1 MIPGRTNPFD
11 TPPSTLDFSRL
22 ERGGT
27 PAHEV
32 LSELIHRSSSD
43 PAISSTA
50 TAALV
55 LSLWQLRGRALSEHV
70 PSMILLNAGEAAP
83 DPVDD
88 FISGFVHDQEATR
101 PGARGRWGKIVP
113 IQPEKAP
120 AIMSNAVQER
130 RELGYGNDLD
140 QFSQRNASIHEEH
153 YREAK
158 KSAHGS
164 GCSRAY
170 SRAWSDEFGLLTDS
184 DDGLILRINDAPDRV
199 AFRRDVLDDPDR
211 LCLPEGLGRDLR
223 MVRKTVSVSGSL
235 TVDLWDEK
243 LVMGIIKIG
252 LPFVFLPHT
261 GTELLTIRNPPAM
274 EALPDL
280 WRSAR
285 GAQTGTSLMLPPTDW
300 FEAHSQ
306 DLRRRLHLLPGMGT
320 YGFAVLQLLHQL
332 GRVCDQIARYAG
344 NNHTATPKH
353 IGDLYWDLH
362 ARAFRGVT
370 LGVAALAWHCLG
382 FDPGCPR
389 DKAMKVLRDL
399 RTKGPMSSSDILRYG
414 HLKDKEQRNVL
425 VKCLTAE
432 GLIRIDGTTVTATTF
447 AEFVDAL
454 HSRPELPQA
463 PDHRDL
469 VADNDG
475 ASV

>member
-11 TPPSTLDFSRL
+11 PRSSTLDLSQL
-22 ERGGT
+22 ERGSA

-32 LSELIHRSSSD
+32 LSELIHRSSSE
-43 PAISSTA
+43 PAISTTA

-88 FISGFVHDQEATR
+88 FISGFVHDQNATR
-101 PGARGRWGKIVP
+101 PGAKGKWGKIVP

-120 AIMSNAVQER
+120 AIMDNAIRDR
-130 RELGYGNDLD
+130 RKIGYGKNLD
-140 QFSQRNASIHEEH
+140 YFSQRSAPVHEEH

-158 KSAHGS
+158 KSAYGS
-164 GCSRAY
+164 GYSRAY
-170 SRAWSDEFGLLTDS
+170 SGAWSDHFGLLTDA
-184 DDGLILRINDAPDRV
+184 DDGLILRLNDAPDRA
-199 AFRRDVLDDPDR
+199 AFRRDVLDDPNH
-211 LCLPEGLGRDLR
+211 LCLPEGLGRDLQ

-235 TVDLWDEK
+235 TLDLWDEK
-243 LVMGIIKIG
+243 LVIGIIQLG
-252 LPFVFLPHT
+252 LPIVFLPHT

-274 EALPDL
+274 KILPDL
-280 WRSAR
+280 WRSAPGTR
-285 GAQTGTSLMLPPTDW
+285 AGTSLMLPPIDW

-320 YGFAVLQLLHQL
+320 YEFAVKQLLHQL
-332 GRVCDQIARYAG
+332 TSVCDQIARYAG
-344 NNHTATPKH
+344 NNHTATAKH
-353 IGDLYWDLH
+353 ISALFWDLH
-362 ARAFRGVT
+362 TRAFRGIT

-399 RTKGPMSSSDILRYG
+399 RTKGSMSSSDILRYG

-425 VKCLTAE
+425 VTRLTAE

-463 PDHRDL
+463 ENHRDL
-469 VADNDG
+469 VTDNGG
-475 ASV
+475 ASA

>member
-1 MIPGRTNPFD
+1 MIPAQTNPFD

-22 ERGGT
+22 ELGGAPT
-27 PAHEV
+27 HEV
-32 LSELIHRSSSD
+32 LSELIHGSSSE
-43 PAISSTA
+43 PATSSTA

-55 LSLWQLRGRALSEHV
+55 LSLWGLQGRALSEHV

-88 FISGFVHDQEATR
+88 FISAFVHDPEATR
-101 PGARGRWGKIVP
+101 PGARGHRAGVP

-120 AIMSNAVQER
+120 AIMSEAIRDR
-130 RELGYGNDLD
+130 RKIGYGKNLD
-140 QFSQRNASIHEEH
+140 YFSRRNAPIHEAD

-158 KSAHGS
+158 KSAYGS

-170 SRAWSDEFGLLTDS
+170 SGAWSDHFGLLTDE
-184 DDGLILRINDAPDRV
+184 DDGLILRLNAGPDRV
-199 AFRRDVLDDPDR
+199 AFRRDVLDDPNH
-211 LCLPEGLGRDLR
+211 LLKPMGLGRDLQ
-223 MVRKTVSVSGSL
+223 MVQKTVSVSGSL
-235 TVDLWDEK
+235 TLDLWDET
-243 LVMGIIKIG
+243 LVMGIIKLG

-274 EALPDL
+274 KILPDL
-280 WRSAR
+280 WRSAP
-285 GAQTGTSLMLPPTDW
+285 GTRARTPLMLPSNDW
-300 FEAHSQ
+300 VEAHSQ
-306 DLRRRLHLLPGMGT
+306 DCRRRLHLLPGTGT
-320 YGFAVLQLLHQL
+320 YDFAVLQLLRQL
-332 GRVCDQIARYAG
+332 DSVCDQIARYAG
-344 NNHTATPKH
+344 NNHTATRKH
-353 IGDLYWDLH
+353 ISALFLDLYT
-362 ARAFRGVT
+362 RAFRGIT

-389 DKAMKVLRDL
+389 DKAMKVLQDL
-399 RTKGPMSSSDILRYG
+399 RTKGPMSSSDVLRYG

-432 GLIRIDGTTVTATTF
+432 DLIRIDGTTVTATTF

>member
-11 TPPSTLDFSRL
+11 TPPSTPDFSRL
-22 ERGGT
+22 ELGAA
-27 PAHEV
+27 PIHEV

-43 PAISSTA
+43 PAISCTA

-70 PSMILLNAGEAAP
+70 PSMIFLNAGEAAP

-88 FISGFVHDQEATR
+88 FISALVHDHDATR
-101 PGARGRWGKIVP
+101 PGTKGCWGKIVP

-120 AIMSNAVQER
+120 AIMTSAVQER
-130 RELGYGNDLD
+130 RKIGYGNDLD
-140 QFSQRNASIHEEH
+140 YFSQRNAPVHEAH

-164 GCSRAY
+164 GYSRAY
-170 SRAWSDEFGLLTDS
+170 SRAWSHDFGLISDD
-184 DDGLILRINDAPDRV
+184 DDGLILRLNDAPDRA
-199 AFRRDVLDDPDR
+199 AFRRDVLDDPNH
-211 LCLPEGLGRDLR
+211 LCLPEGLGRDLQ

-235 TVDLWDEK
+235 TLDLWDEK
-243 LVMGIIKIG
+243 LVMGIIKLG
-252 LPFVFLPHT
+252 LPIVFLPHT

-274 EALPDL
+274 KILPDL
-280 WRSAR
+280 WRSASGTR
-285 GAQTGTSLMLPPTDW
+285 AGTSLMLPPIDW

-320 YGFAVLQLLHQL
+320 YEFAVLQLLHQL
-332 GRVCDQIARYAG
+332 TSVCKQIARYAG

-353 IGDLYWDLH
+353 ISALFWDLH
-362 ARAFRGVT
+362 TRAFRGIT

-382 FDPGCPR
+382 FDSGCLR

-399 RTKGPMSSSDILRYG
+399 RRKESMSSSDILRYG

-425 VKCLTAE
+425 LERLSIE
-432 GLIRIDGTTVTATTF
+432 GLVRIDGTTVTATTF
-447 AEFVDAL
+447 AEFVDAI

-463 PDHRDL
+463 DCYQAL
-469 VADNDG
+469 VADNVK
-475 ASV
+475 ASA